1 MGCDGADVFHSARRG
16 SLRETGVFDLS
27 EAAIRGEAG
36 GFPRHWSLHGEAA
49 PACERMQSPAAFS
62 VLHGKPGEVQDHCSN
77 RLHGVAMREW
87 AKKEKCVFS
96 SASFA
101 SMLFTSRCRALPPSV
116 FCEEP
121 LFLHG
126 KPGEVQV
133 HPAHFM
139 ALPREDGPSGSFRRA
154 ARIVRRCL
162 RSMSQLFVE
171 NLFFIQNHKKAAE
184 AFFTS
189 ASAAN
194 VMLFYS

>member
-1 MGCDGADVFHSARRG
+1 MAQTFFTAQEEARCAKPAFLICPKRPC
-16 SLRETGVFDLS
+16 
-27 EAAIRGEAG
+27 AAK
-36 GFPRHWSLHGEAA
+36 
-49 PACERMQSPAAFS
+49 PAASIGIGLFMA
-62 VLHGKPGEVQDHCSN
+62 KPRRPVRECNLPLLFRFFTENRGVQDHCSN

-101 SMLFTSRCRALPPSV
+101 FMLFTSRCRALPPSV

-126 KPGEVQV
+126 KSGEVQV

-139 ALPREDGPSGSFRRA
+139 ALPREGGPSGSFRRA

-184 AFFTS
+184 AFFMS